1 MGIVEDYIANY
12 SAELEKEATEFAIWE
27 MYYEDD
33 DVRRNFIED
42 NSENFIDWACER
54 QIHSFDE
61 DAIIRDL
68 YIKYREEQFFEYIQ
82 NRIEEKIKKGRE
94 EYYKRN
100 SYKEDL
106 FETL

>member
-12 SAELEKEATEFAIWE
+12 SAKLEKEETEFAIWE

-33 DVRRNFIED
+33 VRRNFIED
-42 NSENFIDWACER
+42 YAENFIDWACER

-61 DAIIRDL
+61 DFIIRDL

-82 NRIEEKIKKGRE
+82 NRIEERIVKGRE

-100 SYKEDL
+100 SNKEL
-106 FETL
+106 YEII